1 MDICLYHLF
10 FHTYNICV
18 NERGITM
25 CPLGT
30 FAHTVRFRETLWV
43 IARKYNTTV
52 NAILAVNPGIDP
64 YNLRIGQIICIP
76 MANNFFR

>member
-1 MDICLYHLF
+1 M
-10 FHTYNICV
+10 
-18 NERGITM
+18 
-25 CPLGT
+25 GT
-30 FAHTVRFRETLWV
+30 FAHTVRYRETLWV

-76 MANNFFR
+76 MTNNFFR